1 VSLHLPTINFL
12 KQNTDERMTIMGSS
26 AMGFALGF
34 PDNFVDDGR
43 FGYASGRQPEIIVFA
58 QESEQSVQ
66 EAHAFLPFYPRFRPT
81 YADCWRK
88 STGVFMR
95 IRGLRFMLDDERSY
109 KIDCVLVFWMT
120 SERFG
125 TSVIPEINFK
135 PLMDALSR
143 RFNAI
148 NLV

>member
-26 AMGFALGF
+26 ALGFALGF

-66 EAHAFLPFYPRFRPT
+66 EAHAFLPFYPPLPPYIRRLLAEEYRRVYENPGFKV
-81 YADCWRK
+81 YA
-88 STGVFMR
+88 
-95 IRGLRFMLDDERSY
+95 
-109 KIDCVLVFWMT
+109 
-120 SERFG
+120 
-125 TSVIPEINFK
+125 
-135 PLMDALSR
+135 R
-143 RFNAI
+143 R
-148 NLV
+148 